1 MKSRFCLF
9 VFVALFG
16 LKGLAQEQ
24 NQLVLTNTTVQ
35 AKGNNSIV
43 ELEFKNA
50 FNQSIQS
57 IRVMIILFNENGKA
71 VGNKSLWLGGS
82 QFKELDFEPKKSAI
96 FLTRVQTS
104 GKAVKANVFIVRV
117 ILKDGSKPNLSRSFK
132 KRTE

>member
-1 MKSRFCLF
+1 MKSQLCLF
-9 VFVALFG
+9 VLAALFG

-50 FNQSIQS
+50 FDQSIQS
-57 IRVMIILFNENGKA
+57 IRVLIILFNENGKA

-82 QFKELDFEPKKSAI
+82 KFKELNFEPKKSAT

-104 GKAVKANVFIVRV
+104 EKAVKADVLIIRV
-117 ILKDGSKPNLSRSFK
+117 VLKDGSKPNLSRSFK
-132 KRTE
+132 KKTK